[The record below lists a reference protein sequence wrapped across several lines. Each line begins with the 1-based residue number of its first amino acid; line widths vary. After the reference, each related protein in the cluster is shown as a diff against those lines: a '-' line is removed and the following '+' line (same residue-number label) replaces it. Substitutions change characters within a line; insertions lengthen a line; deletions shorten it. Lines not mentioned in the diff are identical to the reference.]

1 MNKDIHSVLCRPL
14 VTEKTTLQK
23 EDSNQVV
30 FRVRKDVNKIEIR
43 QAVEKLLGVE
53 VTAVNTMVYRGK
65 TKRMGRRTGQRAN
78 WKKAVVTLAAGEEV
92 ELPVKQVV
100 IHSVAVGR
108 DSRLLRTL
116 AEECHGGYV
125 RVD

>member
-1 MNKDIHSVLCRPL
+1 VNKDIHSVLCRPL

-92 ELPVKQVV
+92 EFFEALDELEIPE
-100 IHSVAVGR
+100 AG
-108 DSRLLRTL
+108 
-116 AEECHGGYV
+116 E
-125 RVD
+125 